1 MAKAKEAADT
11 GVLEFPLGAVD
22 LTQYAGRHANVQL
35 TTDRQ
40 AQSLKMLTVELIRRR
55 ATIRG
60 AVEPIPVNSPARAVM
75 WLLERV
81 ADETEAAGVALP
93 K

>member
-1 MAKAKEAADT
+1 MAKAKEAAT
-11 GVLEFPLGAVD
+11 SGVLEFPVGPVD
-22 LTQYAGRHANVQL
+22 LSQYAGRHANVQL
-35 TTDRQ
+35 TNDRQ
-40 AQSLKMLTVELIRRR
+40 AFALKMLTTELIRSR

-60 AVEPIPVNSPARAVM
+60 VCEEIPVNSQARAVM